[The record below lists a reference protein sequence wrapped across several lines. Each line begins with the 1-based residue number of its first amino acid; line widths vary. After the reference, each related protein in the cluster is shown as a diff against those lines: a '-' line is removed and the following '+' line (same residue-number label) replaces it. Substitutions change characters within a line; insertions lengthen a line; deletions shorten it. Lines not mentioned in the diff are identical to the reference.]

1 MTAAITKIGARTLI
15 VAGVFA
21 LVVAANH
28 LRGIEPGTTFATQGI
43 DLKVDSKTWYN
54 GSLVPSSTWA
64 LKDFT
69 PGVDKFWQ
77 FDDVK
82 PGDFGCTVISL
93 HVKKTDAYMC
103 LDFKNLSESENGENE
118 PESHEDTTSG
128 PDLADG
134 TQFFGW
140 DDIDGDGK
148 YEPPTEKILWGATP
162 ASQSLDDTTYVIGD
176 SRGGGICQVDKT
188 RYVGICWCA
197 GALTPQSGM
206 NKSSGSA
213 VCDPTTLG
221 NEAQTDSFTVDV
233 ALRAA
238 PVKQNPR
245 FLCDPD
251 EPPPPPDTPS
261 DKECKAYGYDRAV
274 AKYEWEGAWVAE
286 IDPPFPLPG
295 YAFSVTGAPQSVSW
309 TAIPAIAG
317 VIAKSGGPGGGST
330 AKFPGGAM
338 GTIKAW
344 VPVKNAPANRHDISH
359 ITFCAKDAT
368 CTTCGQGP
376 TRIDLSNSGSIVS
389 TTTANANTGG
399 NTAGSGGTTNT
410 GNANAS
416 ASTTNILNRILLR
429 LR

>member
-64 LKDFT
+64 LKDLT

-274 AKYEWEGAWVAE
+274 AKYEWEGVGSRDRSAVPASR
-286 IDPPFPLPG
+286 LRVLRHRH
-295 YAFSVTGAPQSVSW
+295 A
-309 TAIPAIAG
+309 AI
-317 VIAKSGGPGGGST
+317 
-330 AKFPGGAM
+330 
-338 GTIKAW
+338 
-344 VPVKNAPANRHDISH
+344 
-359 ITFCAKDAT
+359 
-368 CTTCGQGP
+368 
-376 TRIDLSNSGSIVS
+376 
-389 TTTANANTGG
+389 
-399 NTAGSGGTTNT
+399 
-410 GNANAS
+410 
-416 ASTTNILNRILLR
+416 RILDGDTRDRRRHREIRRAWRR
-429 LR
+429 LDREVPWRRDGHHQGVGACEERACESA